1 MGSVKPFDETTLPLK
16 TKLWHHLGINRFLNG
31 RNMSVQPRGR
41 PRQFDTDAALD
52 RAMLVFREKGYH
64 SASISDLSEAMQL
77 TAGSIYK
84 AFSDKRGLFLQ
95 VFARYTSLRNQA
107 LRQRLVQ
114 QPDGRARIADL
125 LRFYLES
132 ASDIEGRR
140 GCLVVGSAIELQVL
154 DTELAEL
161 VRVALQRNQ
170 QSILQLLEQGQQDGS
185 VNPQHDAEALGGVLL
200 CLVLGMRVAGK
211 MQDLPARDRLIA
223 TALTLL
229 D

>member
-1 MGSVKPFDETTLPLK
+1 MRE
-16 TKLWHHLGINRFLNG
+16 
-31 RNMSVQPRGR
+31 RGR
-41 PRQFDTDAALD
+41 PRQFDLDVALD

-95 VFARYTSLRNQA
+95 VFARYTSLRNHD
-107 LRQRLVQ
+107 LRQRLAQ
-114 QPDGRARIADL
+114 QPDGRSRIAEL

-140 GCLVVGSAIELQVL
+140 GCLVVGSAVELQLL
-154 DTELAEL
+154 DNELAEG
-161 VRVALQRNQ
+161 VRAALLRNQ
-170 QSILQLLEQGQQDGS
+170 QSILQLITRGQQEGS
-185 VNPQHDAEALGGVLL
+185 INPQHDAQALGGVLL

-211 MQDLPARDRLIA
+211 MQDLPARDQLIA

>member
-1 MGSVKPFDETTLPLK
+1 MVKKMQQQSRQVRE
-16 TKLWHHLGINRFLNG
+16 
-31 RNMSVQPRGR
+31 RGR
-41 PRQFDTDAALD
+41 PREFDPDAALD

-84 AFSDKRGLFLQ
+84 AFHDKRGLFLQ
-95 VFARYTSLRNQA
+95 VFTRYTSLRNDA
-107 LRQRLVQ
+107 LRQRLAQ
-114 QPDGRARIADL
+114 QPDGRSKIAAL
-125 LRFYLES
+125 LSFYLES

-140 GCLVVGSAIELQVL
+140 GCLVVGSAVELQQL
-154 DTELAEL
+154 DAEHAAL
-161 VRVALQRNQ
+161 VHAAFQRNQ
-170 QSILQLLEQGQQDGS
+170 QSLLQLIAQGQQDGS
-185 VNPQHDAEALGGVLL
+185 VNPQHDAQALAGVLL

-211 MQDLPARDRLIA
+211 IDDLPARDRLIA